1 MKQSST
7 RADRL
12 GFTLIELLVVIA
24 IIAVLIALLL
34 PAVQQAREAA
44 RRTQCKNNLKQLG
57 LAMNNYHDVHLTF
70 PPAYVAV
77 KPNGTIL
84 FASGSANDDISN
96 LLAWSFFLQPFM
108 EQANLYNAILAA
120 GGNLAPWF
128 QVPSVETDLAR
139 RPQGSFLC
147 PSDTEG
153 AINTKVGNYGASSYP
168 AVLGDGYE
176 LNDKWENTG
185 IVHPNSRIQI
195 RDITDG
201 TSNTVMIG
209 ERDADRRQNAEKR
222 VALWIGPMRNFRVYD
237 VAWITKS
244 NNDGRMNGP
253 STVCFS
259 SRHEG
264 GAHFAF
270 TDGHVQFLSENVDYK
285 IYEGLGSRGKGEVL
299 GEF

>member
-1 MKQSST
+1 
-7 RADRL
+7 
-12 GFTLIELLVVIA
+12 VIA

-57 LAMNNYHDVHLTF
+57 LALHNYHDVYLAV

-77 KPNGTIL
+77 KPNGTIT
-84 FASGSANDDISN
+84 FAGGAANEDVSN
-96 LLAWSFFLQPFM
+96 LLGWSFFIQPFM
-108 EQANLYNAILAA
+108 EQTNLYNEILAA
-120 GGNLAPWF
+120 GGNLLPWF
-128 QVPSVETDLAR
+128 RIPAVETDLAR
-139 RPQGSFLC
+139 RPQVSFLC

-153 AINTKVGNYGASSYP
+153 TINSKVGNYGASNYP
-168 AVLGDGYE
+168 AVMGDGYE
-176 LNDKWENTG
+176 LNGRWENTG
-185 IVHPNSRIQI
+185 IVHPNSKIQI

-209 ERDADRRQNAEKR
+209 ERDADRRLNAQKR

-270 TDGHVQFLSENVDYK
+270 SDGHVQFLSENVDSR
-285 IYEGLGSRGKGEVL
+285 IYEYLGSRGKEEVL